1 MIKYVEHSHS
11 AFLSQLAYVS
21 AIFLFFSGRSSLDD
35 QAGHKPSRG
44 RSGYRLL
51 KQRGDS
57 LFGLVHVR
65 VFGDDLEELL
75 YVDGEVDEDFV
86 GGAPHIV
93 VLEVDLGAELR
104 DRLINDIIS
113 VEICLGTRSLNFCLN
128 RENR

>member
-11 AFLSQLAYVS
+11 AFLPQLADVS
-21 AIFLFFSGRSSLDD
+21 AILLFFSGRSSLDD
-35 QAGHKPSRG
+35 QAGHKPSRS
-44 RSGYRLL
+44 RCGYGLL
-51 KQRGDS
+51 KQRGYS

-93 VLEVDLGAELR
+93 VLEVDLGAELG
-104 DRLINDIIS
+104 DCLVNDVIS
-113 VEICLGTRSLNFCLN
+113 VEIRLGTRSLNFCLN